1 MLCVCFYGCLLRI
14 SVPDRL
20 LYKLSNLG
28 PRIILGQDKRVV
40 FTQQPKK
47 TELAMGE
54 KLLQADR
61 PIVTYRQRRKQ
72 LIEGTRGP
80 STAAD

>member
-1 MLCVCFYGCLLRI
+1 MASDCIDEKNAMLCVCFYGYSLRI

-40 FTQQPKK
+40 LTQQPKK
-47 TELAMGE
+47 TALDMGE
-54 KLLQADR
+54 RLS
-61 PIVTYRQRRKQ
+61 
-72 LIEGTRGP
+72 LIHI
-80 STAAD
+80 